1 MSSIRR
7 ITASRANGA
16 RSRGPVTASG
26 KQNSSQNARRH
37 ALLARIVV
45 LKNESPDGFAEVLA
59 DHLER
64 FQPVDGVEF
73 GVVEEMVAAW
83 WRMRRAWS
91 IETQLLTECFD
102 VPDPG
107 DGTSLLAATFKNADD
122 SHGLALLHR
131 YETRLHCIYQRGLRN
146 LQLLRTTLA
155 PNEPSPISEQSSPAP
170 EPPPEPAPAAE
181 SLPANPS
188 TPGPD
193 SPVPQP
199 LAALPLVPQAFSP
212 RCRHS
217 GRHSS
222 LFPTRI
228 ARPRPL
234 LYWCYR

>member
-1 MSSIRR
+1 
-7 ITASRANGA
+7 
-16 RSRGPVTASG
+16 
-26 KQNSSQNARRH
+26 
-37 ALLARIVV
+37 
-45 LKNESPDGFAEVLA
+45 
-59 DHLER
+59 
-64 FQPVDGVEF
+64 
-73 GVVEEMVAAW
+73 
-83 WRMRRAWS
+83 
-91 IETQLLTECFD
+91 
-102 VPDPG
+102 
-107 DGTSLLAATFKNADD
+107 LAATFKNADD

-170 EPPPEPAPAAE
+170 EPPPEPAPAPE

-188 TPGPD
+188 TPGPA
-193 SPVPQP
+193 SPVPHP
-199 LAALPLVPQAFSP
+199 LLAQPLVPQAFSP

-222 LFPTRI
+222 LFPTRDIECSSGNPDQSRDREGAVGLGPMFPTRI